1 MMATVSN
8 EVDSL
13 RSYKRAVVNVFNSH
27 HAILNSVLENCMAP
41 FAEHTFAAGLI
52 SISDMRTKKFASI
65 FSQFIF
71 GLELCGSILEVQKR
85 WKILIDILEDL
96 GGPPRMAGRNLNEEL
111 SSLTG
116 M

>member
-13 RSYKRAVVNVFNSH
+13 RSYRRAVMNVFRSH
-27 HAILNSVLENCMAP
+27 YAILSSVLEGCMES
-41 FAEHTFAAGLI
+41 FANKAFAASLI
-52 SISDMRTKKFASI
+52 SYSVMRTKEFASI
-65 FSQFIF
+65 FDEFKA
-71 GLELCGSILEVQKR
+71 GLELCRSILEVQER

-96 GGPPRMAGRNLNEEL
+96 GGPPCMAGRNLYEKL
-111 SSLTG
+111 TSLNG